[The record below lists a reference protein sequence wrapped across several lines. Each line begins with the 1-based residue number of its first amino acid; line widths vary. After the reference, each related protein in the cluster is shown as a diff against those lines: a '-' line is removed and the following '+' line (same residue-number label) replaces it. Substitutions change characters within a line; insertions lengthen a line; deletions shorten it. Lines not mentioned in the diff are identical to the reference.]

1 MIEKRLRNIF
11 RLGGLIGVRQGYKLT
26 RNWYQI
32 YYEPELVIRE
42 LRETRDKSQIFLIL
56 VTALA
61 PLFLYVAARVIYDL
75 WKYRGIVLITG
86 SGLSLA
92 LGLEVVIL
100 GYLFFG
106 IMRVWWE
113 DRNGNP

>member
-1 MIEKRLRNIF
+1 
-11 RLGGLIGVRQGYKLT
+11 LGELIGVRQGYKLT

-61 PLFLYVAARVIYDL
+61 PLFLYVVARVIYDL
-75 WKYRGIVLITG
+75 WKYRSIVLVTG
-86 SGLSLA
+86 SGLGLA
-92 LGLEVVIL
+92 LGLEAIIW
-100 GYLFFG
+100 GYLFFWVVK
-106 IMRVWWE
+106 IWRE